1 MNTLFRWAL
10 ATAVLVAPATVQA
23 GSCGTLYFPNTY
35 GYYAKPA
42 YHDDYEV
49 KKRVVV
55 LEYALIPA
63 FPIGYAAPATPA
75 VPVPAATAPTPC
87 EETAKRLEAK
97 IAALE
102 AKLGAGASPTP
113 ATPPGTLPSTAPK
126 GLPALSSKCAACH
139 GEAVSASKGGKLTL
153 FAKDGGPVG
162 WTAETAGKVL
172 KAVSSG
178 TMPKGGKL
186 TQEEFTAV
194 LQDIVDHT
202 GK

>member
-1 MNTLFRWAL
+1 MNTLLRWAL
-10 ATAVLVAPATVQA
+10 ATAVLVAPAAAQA

-75 VPVPAATAPTPC
+75 APAATVPTPC

-102 AKLGAGASPTP
+102 AKLNGPP